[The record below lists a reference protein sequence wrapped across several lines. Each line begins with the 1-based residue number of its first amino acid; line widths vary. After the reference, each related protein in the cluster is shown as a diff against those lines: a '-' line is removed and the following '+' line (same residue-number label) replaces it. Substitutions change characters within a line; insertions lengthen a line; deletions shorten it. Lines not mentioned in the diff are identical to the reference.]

1 MSRIRYLLSALLL
14 ILLFTACEDIFT
26 NNLFSEFQRDPDN
39 LSKDQLLARASYVG
53 DDRAEA
59 AKLYDAL
66 KGKVS
71 ADDDADV
78 LLTMTDLALTAS
90 GVLDELQGLIKVGI
104 DGDLDDADALAAV
117 LDGSLDSVD
126 YSYVEEAQQQ
136 IVAAQAAGGAV
147 TTDQYVFVTIG
158 LIMQAADE
166 DDGVESVADLTF
178 APNSPLVLF
187 VGKAREDLEAQG
199 KSGTGLKELEDYL
212 TRP

>member
-1 MSRIRYLLSALLL
+1 MLRIRYLLTALLL

-71 ADDDADV
+71 ADDDAAV

-90 GVLDELQGLIKVGI
+90 GVLDELQGLVEVGI
-104 DGDLDDADALAAV
+104 DGNLDDPDALAAV

-158 LIMQAADE
+158 LVMQAADE
-166 DDGVESVADLTF
+166 QDTGVAGVTPDAELID
-178 APNSPLVLF
+178 F
-187 VGKAREDLEAQG
+187 VGDAVDDLEAQG

-212 TRP
+212 NGL